1 MIMYF
6 WLNHSDKN
14 NHMKR
19 IPVAMKNINHLF
31 GMASEIIASDKLFPF
46 LAFDGTWI
54 DDNKYL
60 ENLETAT
67 KLIVCTENRSRNCR
81 SILI

>member
-14 NHMKR
+14 NHMER

-31 GMASEIIASDKLFPF
+31 GMTSEIIESDKLFPF
-46 LAFDGTWI
+46 LTFDGTWI

-67 KLIVCTENRSRNCR
+67 KLVVCTENRSRNCR